1 MDRAVFL
8 TQFIDL
14 YSDKTSR
21 ENYLTFLRSPKYC
34 QKVSFRN
41 QCWYFPSTGSDQV
54 RVLETFASQVKLFK
68 ELTIS
73 SRDAKKFLCDFSY
86 ISSSNTRAVN
96 IVAWLITELHIEWA
110 FHASFALDVLAD
122 DFSVTILREL
132 EHMVFAVVPNGDWFK
147 FFVLTIWFLLSLF
160 LEFCFDFSLSPFSH
174 DIARRSKDANMAP
187 LFTFQTLIM
196 ARMWDRFDTARYG
209 EIWSTAHPS
218 SFSPSAAW
226 VLIERDFTIL
236 YFIVNLEK
244 ILVLIWSDTIF
255 LLLFIACSTDLE
267 FLYCVAS
274 RSPLPR
280 PRLPRMY
287 IQDVY
292 AQDFQPDS

>member
-1 MDRAVFL
+1 
-8 TQFIDL
+8 
-14 YSDKTSR
+14 
-21 ENYLTFLRSPKYC
+21 
-34 QKVSFRN
+34 
-41 QCWYFPSTGSDQV
+41 
-54 RVLETFASQVKLFK
+54 
-68 ELTIS
+68 
-73 SRDAKKFLCDFSY
+73 
-86 ISSSNTRAVN
+86 
-96 IVAWLITELHIEWA
+96 
-110 FHASFALDVLAD
+110 
-122 DFSVTILREL
+122 
-132 EHMVFAVVPNGDWFK
+132 
-147 FFVLTIWFLLSLF
+147 
-160 LEFCFDFSLSPFSH
+160 
-174 DIARRSKDANMAP
+174 
-187 LFTFQTLIM
+187 M
-196 ARMWDRFDTARYG
+196 ARMWDRLDTARYG